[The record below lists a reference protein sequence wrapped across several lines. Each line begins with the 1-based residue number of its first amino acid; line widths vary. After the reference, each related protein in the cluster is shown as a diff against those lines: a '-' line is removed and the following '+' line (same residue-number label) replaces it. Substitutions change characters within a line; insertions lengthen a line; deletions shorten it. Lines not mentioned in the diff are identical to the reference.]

1 MCVQEEETSAPSAP
15 IQIFRVHQETGV
27 DTTSD
32 VRALFANAG
41 YPTVTAEVDTVFR
54 VQGHFAPN
62 DLMPLLCNPQAGQ
75 SVVAFK
81 DRPPQSGVV
90 EIAYRP
96 SVTDPETVSGLSAA
110 KLMGVAGVEWI
121 RKSQHYTIQ
130 GPGVDDEIAEQV
142 LTSSRLHFNPVVH
155 VVVKGDTYQHQLR
168 PTGKPLPL
176 EYFDFRGKPIEELLE
191 LSKRKRW
198 NLRPSQILK
207 LQQYQQEV
215 LQRPYT
221 GDEIEMVAQWWCDH
235 CLHTTWFGL
244 GIFQAMKKA
253 IEELGDP
260 SYVSVLEG
268 NAGAFL
274 FYDDLVLTIKGESH
288 NHPSGMFTLG
298 GIETKHGGLFR
309 DPMAM
314 FKGGKVLGGTTYIG
328 TQYPGVKEAVSG
340 ALHPKVI
347 VAQAIAGT
355 SNYCNPSGVPNM
367 DARYRQDP
375 GYVKPW
381 CVGVAIGIQ
390 PVESV
395 INEEPQKGDHLFLV
409 GGPTGR
415 DGIHGA
421 TGSSAELS
429 AEVVALEAA
438 EVQIG
443 QPICQRGPTML
454 IPAVRDKHLAR
465 KWWDLGA
472 GGISCAVGEAA
483 KYCGADVCYDGMPLK
498 DESLASWEKG
508 LSESQERFLVDV
520 PEENIPAFLEE
531 CAVWEV
537 VAFDLGVCRDDR
549 RLIIHDG
556 SQMVADWNLG
566 FVWDEVPIDE
576 LTIEKPEE
584 QSRRVVIDPNSAAF
598 MRRPST
604 TLRKTDF
611 MAIVGNYDMADQ
623 SEASVRYDKTVQGR
637 SYIEPLLAGDVPSD
651 VAVFAPVFGKRYGAV
666 YAGAFVPRWSRTDPV
681 GSIRCLMSLTFSR
694 AFAVGVKPW
703 EMMLCDNFYNPTRT
717 PQQRWYLSAEVHEMT
732 RFGRKTREPG
742 SGKDSCAGTY
752 VDEEGN
758 YHDVP
763 PTFVPSVVGK
773 LPDVWVAKTKVFACP
788 GDLIYLIRP
797 DCQPNMAGSVALDFL
812 DGDIN
817 LRPDA
822 MALPWVEDEEQ
833 LIHLWHLIHEHHS
846 VFSSLAA
853 IGEGGAFMQAFYGC
867 QASGL
872 GAKLR
877 LGDFDNENWD
887 LFGECPGGFLVTS
900 SHDLPRELEGFGKQI
915 GEVVGEPGFEIRISD
930 LGIPPVLAQEDWDDL
945 VNAWRG
951 GFRKVVYR

>member
-1 MCVQEEETSAPSAP
+1 LCVQEKETSAPSAP

-32 VRALFANAG
+32 VRELFVRAG
-41 YPTVTAEVDTVFR
+41 YPNVLVTSDTVYR
-54 VQGHFAPN
+54 VQGNFNPN
-62 DLMPLLCNPQAGQ
+62 DILPLLYNPQAGQ
-75 SVVAFK
+75 SVVDFLN
-81 DRPPQSGVV
+81 RPDNSGVV

-96 SVTDPETVSGLSAA
+96 SVTDPETESGLAA
-110 KLMGVAGVEWI
+110 SRLMGVVGVEWI
-121 RKSQHYTIQ
+121 RKSQLYTIQ
-130 GPGVDDEIAEQV
+130 GLGVDDKIAEKV
-142 LTSSRLHFNPVVH
+142 LTSSRLYFNPVVH
-155 VVVKGDTYQHQLR
+155 VVVKGDTYKHQLR
-168 PTGKPLPL
+168 PTGRPLPL
-176 EYFDFRGKPIEELLE
+176 EHFDFRGEPIEELLE

-198 NLRPSQILK
+198 NLKTTQILK

-221 GDEIEMVAQWWCDH
+221 GDEVEMVAQWWCDH
-235 CLHTTWFGL
+235 CLHTTWLGL

-260 SYVSVLEG
+260 DYVSVLEG

-274 FYDDLVLTIKGESH
+274 FYEDLVLTIKGESH
-288 NHPSGMFTLG
+288 NHPSGVFTLG

-328 TQYPGVKEAVSG
+328 TQYPGVTQPVSG

-355 SNYCNPSGVPNM
+355 SNYCNPSGIPNM
-367 DARYRQDP
+367 DARYRQDV

-390 PVESV
+390 PLDSIE
-395 INEEPQKGDHLFLV
+395 NEEPLKGDHLFLI

-429 AEVVALEAA
+429 AAVVALEAA

-454 IPAVRDKHLAR
+454 IPAVRDKGLAR

-472 GGISCAVGEAA
+472 GGISCALGEAA
-483 KYCGADVCYDGMPLK
+483 KYCGADACYDGMSLK

-537 VAFDLGVCRDDR
+537 VAFDLAICRDDR
-549 RLIIHDG
+549 RLVIHDSG
-556 SQMVADWNLG
+556 KVVADWDLG

-576 LTIEKPEE
+576 LTIEEPEE
-584 QSRRVVIDPNSAAF
+584 QSRRVAVSPNSVTF
-598 MRRPST
+598 IRYPSEI
-604 TLRKTDF
+604 LNEGDF
-611 MAIVGNYDMADQ
+611 MAIVGGYDMSDQ
-623 SEASVRYDKTVQGR
+623 SEASVRYDKTVQGHT
-637 SYIEPLLAGDVPSD
+637 YIEPLLAGDVPSD
-651 VAVFAPVFGKRYGAV
+651 VAVYAPVFGKRYGAV
-666 YAGAFVPRWSRTDPV
+666 YAGSFVPRWSRTDPV
-681 GSIRCLMSLTFSR
+681 GSIRNLMSLTFSR

-703 EMMLCDNFYNPTRT
+703 EMMLCDNFYNATRT
-717 PQQRWYLSAEVHEMT
+717 PQQRWYLRAQGFEML
-732 RFGRKTREPG
+732 RFGGKTREPG
-742 SGKDSCAGTY
+742 SGKDSSWGTY

-758 YHDVP
+758 FHDVP

-773 LPDVWVAKTKVFACP
+773 MPDVLMAKTKVFARP
-788 GDLIYLIRP
+788 GDMIYLIRP

-812 DGDIN
+812 DGDID

-822 MALPWVEDEEQ
+822 MALPWVEDEDE
-833 LIHLWHLIHEHHS
+833 LIRLWHLIHEHHS

-853 IGEGGAFMQAFYGC
+853 IGEGGAFMQAFFGC
-867 QASGL
+867 LASGL
-872 GAKLR
+872 GAKLC
-877 LGDFDNENWD
+877 LTDSYKANWD

-900 SHDLPRELEGFGKQI
+900 DNDLPSELEGFGKQI
-915 GEVVGEPGFEIRISD
+915 GEVVSEPGLQIMINGLRTS
-930 LGIPPVLAQEDWDDL
+930 PNLAQENWDDL
-945 VNAWRG
+945 VSAWKG
-951 GFRKVVYR
+951 GFREVVYR